1 MRFRAAVIGTFLLV
15 TLAGAEASAQ
25 APPPSAKAR
34 QAAVAYANQGW
45 TAYRARRYRDALQA
59 FRRAEATV
67 HAPTF
72 LIMVARSCHK
82 LGRLTEARSVYQV
95 IVDEQLPADASQ
107 AFRQAQAE
115 ARTELEALLSRI
127 PTVEITVTGAGS
139 GGAQVA
145 LGGLDVPP
153 STPVARDPGSHTLAV
168 GAPGRRGLTKEIVLK
183 EGMRAKVEVDL
194 AAGKVRI
201 ESDRT
206 GRGAGG
212 EPQPLGP
219 GQVAADGSAQEGGGS
234 LGPGQGAADGS
245 AQEGGDAGDAADAR
259 PRPRSPAVVFTGL
272 AATAAGTGLGVAF
285 VLLSNGKASA
295 QQRLLEPAC
304 TDPARCPGLDLRAYN
319 DLGHAKAD
327 LANAAVWS
335 FLAAG
340 AAGLGTAAYVLLTG
354 QPDARDAT
362 ATGLSVIPMPG
373 GLGLSKRW

>member
-1 MRFRAAVIGTFLLV
+1 MRFRAAVMGVLLLV

-34 QAAVAYANQGW
+34 QAAVTYANQGW
-45 TAYRARRYRDALQA
+45 TAYRARRYREALQA

-107 AFRQAQAE
+107 AFREAQAE
-115 ARTELEALLSRI
+115 ARTELEALSSRI

-145 LGGLDVPP
+145 LGGLDVPQ

-183 EGMRAKVEVDL
+183 EGMRARVEVDL

-201 ESDRT
+201 ESDGT

-212 EPQPLGP
+212 EPKPLGPGQGAADGGAQEGGEPLGP
-219 GQVAADGSAQEGGGS
+219 GQVAADGSAQEGGE
-234 LGPGQGAADGS
+234 AADG
-245 AQEGGDAGDAADAR
+245 R
-259 PRPRSPAVVFTGL
+259 PSPRSSAVVFTGL

-285 VLLSNGKASA
+285 VVLSNGKASS
-295 QQRLLEPAC
+295 QQRLLEPASC

-354 QPDARDAT
+354 RPDARDAT
-362 ATGLSVIPMPG
+362 ATGLSVSPMPG
-373 GLGLSKRW
+373 GLVISKRW

>member
-1 MRFRAAVIGTFLLV
+1 MRFRAAVMGTFLLV

-34 QAAVAYANQGW
+34 QAAVTYANQGW

-95 IVDEQLPADASQ
+95 IVDEQLPADASE

-115 ARTELEALLSRI
+115 ARTELEAVSSRI
-127 PTVEITVTGAGS
+127 PTVEIIVTGAGS

-145 LGGLDVPP
+145 LGGLDVPT

-183 EGMRAKVEVDL
+183 EGMRARVEVDL

-201 ESDRT
+201 ESDRA

-212 EPQPLGP
+212 EPLPLGPGQGAADGGAQEGGGPLSP
-219 GQVAADGSAQEGGGS
+219 GQVAADGSAQEGGDG
-234 LGPGQGAADGS
+234 ADG
-245 AQEGGDAGDAADAR
+245 R
-259 PRPRSPAVVFTGL
+259 PGPRSTAVVFTGL

-304 TDPARCPGLDLRAYN
+304 TDPARCPGLDLGEYN

-335 FLAAG
+335 FVAAG

>member
-1 MRFRAAVIGTFLLV
+1 MRFRAAVMGTLLLV

-25 APPPSAKAR
+25 APPPSPRTR

-45 TAYRARRYRDALQA
+45 TAYRARRYREALQA

-82 LGRLTEARSVYQV
+82 LGRLTEARSVYQL
-95 IVDEQLPADASQ
+95 IVDEQLSADASQ

-115 ARTELEALLSRI
+115 ARTELEAVASRI

-145 LGGLDVPP
+145 LDGLDVPA

-168 GAPGRRGLTKEIVLK
+168 GAPGRRGLTKQIVLK
-183 EGMRAKVEVDL
+183 EGTRTRVEVDL

-201 ESDRT
+201 GSDET
-206 GRGAGG
+206 EQGAGGAPQPAGPGRVAADGGAQEDG
-212 EPQPLGP
+212 EPQPVGP
-219 GQVAADGSAQEGGGS
+219 GQI
-234 LGPGQGAADGS
+234 AADGS
-245 AQEGGDAGDAADAR
+245 AQEGGDAADGR
-259 PRPRSPAVVFTGL
+259 PSSRSTAVVITGL
-272 AATAAGTGLGVAF
+272 AATAVGAGLGAAF
-285 VLLSNGKASA
+285 VLLSNEKASS
-295 QQRLLEPAC
+295 QQLLLGPAC
-304 TDPARCPGLDLRAYN
+304 TDPARCPGLDLRRYN

-340 AAGLGTAAYVLLTG
+340 AAGLGTAAYVVLTG

-362 ATGLSVIPMPG
+362 ATSLSVIPMPG
-373 GLGLSKRW
+373 GLVLSKRW

>member
-1 MRFRAAVIGTFLLV
+1 MGTFLLV

-34 QAAVAYANQGW
+34 QAAVAHANQGW

-107 AFRQAQAE
+107 AFRRAQAE
-115 ARTELEALLSRI
+115 ARTELEAVSSRI

-139 GGAQVA
+139 GGVQVA

-206 GRGAGG
+206 GRDPGG

-219 GQVAADGSAQEGGGS
+219 GQGAADGGAQEGGGPP
-234 LGPGQGAADGS
+234 GPGQGAADG
-245 AQEGGDAGDAADAR
+245 GDAADGR
-259 PRPRSPAVVFTGL
+259 PSPRSTAVVFTGL

-285 VLLSNGKASA
+285 VLLSNGKSSS

-362 ATGLSVIPMPG
+362 ATGLSVSPLPG
-373 GLGLSKRW
+373 GLVISKRW